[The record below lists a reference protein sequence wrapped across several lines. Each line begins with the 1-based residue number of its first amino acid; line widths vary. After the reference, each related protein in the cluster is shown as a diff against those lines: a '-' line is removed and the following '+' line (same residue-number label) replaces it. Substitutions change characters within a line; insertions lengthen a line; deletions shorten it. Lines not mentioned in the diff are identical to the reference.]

1 MNRRWP
7 DFPASVNYLAERN
20 PRDLVEQILRAY
32 LDLARP
38 KIGRDGRVVA
48 SPEPA
53 DLLAD
58 RDLYLTFLQEQFPA
72 PHIDPDLEAEA
83 HGLLNDPPAMQN
95 LMVSH
100 LRDMWEMVL
109 APEWTRVRP
118 LLQASVDAFRQAD
131 MGRMSPLEVAEWVVG
146 RPLEEDWESACLKD
160 PEQIIFV
167 PSAHIGPYLGRIAG
181 NIDGRKTLWFFFGAR
196 QPRGVAYPSIDL
208 SRSELL
214 TRLNA
219 LGDDTR
225 LRILSL
231 LTEYEELCS
240 QDILLKLN
248 LSQSAVS
255 RHLKQ
260 LSAAGFLI
268 ERSQAAA
275 KCYRLSPRRIEDTL
289 QALERFLLVK

>member
-1 MNRRWP
+1 MAP
-7 DFPASVNYLAERN
+7 LP
-20 PRDLVEQILRAY
+20 EQ
-32 LDLARP
+32 
-38 KIGRDGRVVA
+38 
-48 SPEPA
+48 A

-58 RDLYLTFLQEQFPA
+58 RDLYLTFLQERFPA
-72 PHIDPDLEAEA
+72 PHINLELEAEA
-83 HGLLNDPPAMQN
+83 YELLKDPPAMQN

-100 LRDMWEMVL
+100 LRDMWQSVL
-109 APEWTRVRP
+109 APEWIRVQP
-118 LLQASVDAFRQAD
+118 LLQASVDAFRQVD
-131 MGRMSPLEVAEWVVG
+131 TSRMSPQEMAEWVVG
-146 RPLEEDWESACLKD
+146 RPLEEGWETACLKD

-167 PSAHIGPYLGRIAG
+167 PSAHIGPYLGKIGG
-181 NIDGRKTLWFFFGAR
+181 NIGGREVLWFFFGAR
-196 QPRGVAYPSIDL
+196 QPQGVAHPSPDL

-248 LSQSAVS
+248 LSQSAAS

-260 LSAAGFLI
+260 LSAAGYLS
-268 ERSQAAA
+268 ERAQSAA
-275 KCYRLSPRRIEDTL
+275 KCYRLNPRRIEDTL
-289 QALERFLLVK
+289 RALEHFLLTG

>member
-1 MNRRWP
+1 
-7 DFPASVNYLAERN
+7 
-20 PRDLVEQILRAY
+20 
-32 LDLARP
+32 
-38 KIGRDGRVVA
+38 
-48 SPEPA
+48 
-53 DLLAD
+53 
-58 RDLYLTFLQEQFPA
+58 
-72 PHIDPDLEAEA
+72 
-83 HGLLNDPPAMQN
+83 
-95 LMVSH
+95 
-100 LRDMWEMVL
+100 
-109 APEWTRVRP
+109 
-118 LLQASVDAFRQAD
+118 
-131 MGRMSPLEVAEWVVG
+131 
-146 RPLEEDWESACLKD
+146 
-160 PEQIIFV
+160 
-167 PSAHIGPYLGRIAG
+167 
-181 NIDGRKTLWFFFGAR
+181 LWFFFGAR
-196 QPRGVAYPSIDL
+196 QPHGVAYPSIDL